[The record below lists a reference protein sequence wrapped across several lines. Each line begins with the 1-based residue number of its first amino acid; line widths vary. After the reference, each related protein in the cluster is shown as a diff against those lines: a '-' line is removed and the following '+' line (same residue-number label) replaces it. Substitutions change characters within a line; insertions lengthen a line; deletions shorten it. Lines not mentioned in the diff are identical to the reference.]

1 MQNKELNG
9 GDFAHKNSIYEIS
22 AFSRD
27 VTWHTIWESRSG
39 VLPLTLRAC
48 FIMFFIALSVLQR
61 GDTVAFSEYMDKISR
76 RMKTGM
82 LGNLFHREL
91 GMQ

>member
-1 MQNKELNG
+1 MKFQLFLG
-9 GDFAHKNSIYEIS
+9 M
-22 AFSRD
+22 SRG
-27 VTWHTIWESRSG
+27 ILFGKAEAEYC
-39 VLPLTLRAC
+39 LLRFGPVSLC
-48 FIMFFIALSVLQR
+48 FFIALSVLQR